1 MSRQARTTTPFGRET
16 SAREVVAG
24 VDLSG
29 RRAIVTGASSGLGLE
44 TARALA
50 SAGAEV
56 TLAVRDVDAGARAT
70 RAIAAETGNSAVH
83 VLPLELTER
92 ASVVA
97 LAESWRGPL
106 HILVNNAG
114 VMGVPELRR
123 TAEGWE
129 THFAANHLGH
139 MALAIGLHDALSAA
153 GGARIVSVS
162 SSGHAFPR
170 TGIDVTD
177 IHFERRPYSP
187 QLAYAQSKTA
197 NVLFAVEASR
207 RWASDGIVANAL
219 NPGGIKTNLHRHR
232 PDAEL
237 SADQRAVLENWP
249 WRTAAQGAATAV
261 LLAASPLV
269 DGVAG
274 RYFENCNEAAPID
287 PNAPL
292 QDRDAPGVARYAID
306 PDAAAQLWE
315 LSSAML
321 RNAGW
326 IA

>member
-1 MSRQARTTTPFGRET
+1 MSRQARATTPFGRET
-16 SAREVVAG
+16 TAREVVAG

-29 RRAIVTGASSGLGLE
+29 RRAIVTGGSSGLGLE

-56 TLAVRDVDAGARAT
+56 TLAVRNPEAGERAI

-83 VLPLELTER
+83 VLPLELTDR

-97 LAESWRGPL
+97 LVDAWREPL

-123 TAEGWE
+123 TADGWE

-139 MALAIGLHDALSAA
+139 LALAIGLHDALAAA
-153 GGARIVSVS
+153 GGARVVSVS
-162 SSGHAFPR
+162 SSAHAFPR
-170 TGIDVTD
+170 TGVDLD
-177 IHFERRPYSP
+177 DSQFERRPYSP

-207 RWASDGIVANAL
+207 RWLSDGIVANAL
-219 NPGGIKTNLHRHR
+219 NPGGVRTNLHRHR
-232 PDAEL
+232 PEAAL
-237 SADQRAVLENWP
+237 SADERAALENWP

-274 RYFENCNEAAPID
+274 RYFENCTEAEPID

-321 RNAGW
+321 RRAGW